1 MFKNTI
7 IITGIEAGSA
17 GFVSSADQSN
27 TLARLTL
34 VYTAGLVEVANHL
47 TKSQVIW
54 EATGSTV
61 DCGAGSWRLGPLM
74 ERPPPYGST
83 QPQMV
88 DNFIVV
94 VGLYIGI
101 RRFPDVSKAGWA
113 NPK

>member
-17 GFVSSADQSN
+17 GFVSDQSS
-27 TLARLTL
+27 TLAWLTL

-61 DCGAGSWRLGPLM
+61 DCGAGSWRQ
-74 ERPPPYGST
+74 GSNGA
-83 QPQMV
+83 PAA
-88 DNFIVV
+88 
-94 VGLYIGI
+94 I
-101 RRFPDVSKAGWA
+101 RK
-113 NPK
+113 